1 MAQTSTTLPHAVGP
15 THPVYQTW
23 RPVWTLLA
31 DVYEGSGGFLD
42 GTYLVAH
49 PREWKDHNETYPK
62 EPTKK
67 LLERRA
73 LARYENVAALIIEQK
88 LASLFREPPTRR
100 VKTDNEK
107 HPWLQW
113 TANVDGAGRS
123 LDTWLR
129 DQMRLAMVFGHMV
142 CLMDRATDSGPT
154 AADASPLLLRAYTP
168 LDVIDWL
175 QDSAGTLSGIKAVEP
190 VLRASLDVPYLGETT
205 RYQVLEVT
213 ATEAVRA
220 EQGAGTPADAPL
232 ARGESRAHNFGVLP
246 VTVLYAQRR
255 AFTPLIGQSVLYD
268 PFLYVDLFNLTSEI
282 RELLRKQTFSM
293 LNIPLGVNPNGGTSL
308 DVETAKTLAGTTT
321 GTSNVLFTA
330 LEAKYV
336 SADTSNVTVY
346 QAERSELLRTIYRLT
361 AVPYDQ
367 DSREAESAEA
377 RKLKREEFTAMIGK
391 YADELHAAETHLAQL
406 WFRGRYGE
414 AWERE
419 WEKAEPSIS
428 YPQTFGEPTWGEIAE
443 EMAAAELTDLRE
455 SVTFRQEYAAKQL
468 PRFLADATQ
477 ETIATIRTELEA
489 VPSPAEQREQAKA
502 ELSRS
507 FGAGGDDDEPA
518 EDNAQVA

>member
-1 MAQTSTTLPHAVGP
+1 MAQTSNTLPHAVGP

-23 RPVWTLLA
+23 RPVWALLA

-42 GTYLVAH
+42 GTYLIAH
-49 PREWKDHNETYPK
+49 PREWKDHAGDQPK
-62 EPTKK
+62 IPTKK

-100 VKTDNEK
+100 VAGDDPQ
-107 HPWLQW
+107 HPWLLW
-113 TANVDGAGRS
+113 AANVDGSGRS
-123 LDTWLR
+123 MDTWLR
-129 DQMRLAMVFGHMV
+129 EQMRLAMVFGHMV
-142 CLMDRATDSGPT
+142 CLMDRAGDSGPT

-175 QDSAGTLSGIKAVEP
+175 QDDAGTLTGIKAVEP
-190 VLRASLDVPYLGETT
+190 VMRTTLDEPFLGQST
-205 RYQVLEVT
+205 RYRTLTVT
-213 ATEAVRA
+213 AEQAVRLEHA
-220 EQGAGTPADAPL
+220 TPAGAVAASDAH
-232 ARGESRAHNFGVLP
+232 AHNFGVLP

-268 PFLYVDLFNLTSEI
+268 PFLYVDVFNLTSEI

-330 LEAKYV
+330 LPAQYV
-336 SADTSNVTVY
+336 SADTANVTVY
-346 QAERSELLRTIYRLT
+346 QAERAELLRTIYRLT
-361 AVPYDQ
+361 AVPFDQ

-377 RKLKREEFTAMIGK
+377 RKLKREEFTAMVGK
-391 YADELHAAETHLAQL
+391 YADELHAAETHLAEL
-406 WFRGRYGE
+406 WFRGTYGDT
-414 AWERE
+414 WQRE
-419 WEKAEPSIS
+419 WDAAEPSIS
-428 YPQTFGEPTWGEIAE
+428 YPQAFGEPTWAEIGE

-468 PRFLADATQ
+468 PRFLPDATPVMVGAIRD
-477 ETIATIRTELEA
+477 EIAAL
-489 VPSPAEQREQAKA
+489 PSPAEQAEQARA
-502 ELSRS
+502 ALSSS
-507 FGAGGDDDEPA
+507 FAARTEDDATEEA
-518 EDNAQVA
+518 